1 MGDNLKEKTIGALK
15 WSAVDRFGQQ
25 IIQFFIGII
34 LARLLSPDDYGLI
47 GMIMIFAALS
57 FVLVESGF
65 GQALIRKQDATET
78 DYSSVFY
85 FNIFTSVLLYLLLFF
100 YTPYIALYFNQPQL
114 DLLGKVIFTAILF
127 NAFYLVPFAR
137 MLKEMNFKSIAKVNL
152 ISTILSGILGV
163 IMAFTNFGVWSLV
176 AQQVTFH
183 FFRMI
188 LYQIIVKW
196 RPKLIFSF
204 NVIREFWS
212 FTLPILGTALLN
224 VIFNNL
230 YVFILGKNYQ
240 KKDVGYYTQANKLS
254 ETFNFSFQQILLGGT
269 FSMFSQIQN
278 DEPRFRRIF
287 REITRKASIVSIPA
301 MLVFI
306 AIAQP
311 FISVLLS
318 IKWLPSVPYFQLLC
332 LASLFAPFYGLNITA
347 LNARGLSKQTFSI
360 EIAKKGLILLSV
372 VVSFRYGVITMLWG
386 YAMASFI
393 AYLISVVYIKH
404 DIQHYIK
411 NQITDL
417 IPAFTI
423 GVLSSVPAYLLSYI
437 LSNAYWLIF
446 AQFGVVVFIYVFSV
460 KFIQP
465 EIYKKTQAVV
475 VEKIKSLKKNRLL

>member
-1 MGDNLKEKTIGALK
+1 MSDNLKQKTVSALK
-15 WSAVDRFGQQ
+15 WSAIDRFGQQ

-65 GQALIRKQDATET
+65 GQALIRKQDATEI

-85 FNIFTSVLLYLLLFF
+85 FNIITSVLLYLLLFF
-100 YTPYIALYFNQPQL
+100 CAPYIALYFNQPQL

-127 NAFYLVPFAR
+127 NAFYLVPYAR

-152 ISTILSGILGV
+152 ISTILSGTLGV

-196 RPKLIFSF
+196 RPGLIFSF
-204 NVIREFWS
+204 NVIREFWG

-240 KKDVGYYTQANKLS
+240 KKDVGFYTQANKLS

-287 REITRKASIVSIPA
+287 REITRKASIISIPA

-311 FISVLLS
+311 FIFVLLS
-318 IKWLPSVPYFQLLC
+318 AKWLPSASYFQLLC
-332 LASLFAPFYGLNITA
+332 LASLFTPFYGLNITA
-347 LNARGLSKQTFSI
+347 LNARGLSKQTFII
-360 EIAKKGLILLSV
+360 ESTKKILILLSV
-372 VVSFRYGVITMLWG
+372 VVSFRYGVISMLWG
-386 YAMASFI
+386 YAAASFI
-393 AYLISVVYIKH
+393 AYLLSVFYIKH
-404 DIQHYIK
+404 DIQHFIK

-423 GVLSSVPAYLLSYI
+423 GLLTAIPVYLMSYVFQNAYI
-437 LSNAYWLIF
+437 LIGVQFAMVLI
-446 AQFGVVVFIYVFSV
+446 IYIFSV
-460 KFIQP
+460 KVIQP
-465 EIYKKTQAVV
+465 EVYTKMRQLMTERIRTFKK
-475 VEKIKSLKKNRLL
+475 